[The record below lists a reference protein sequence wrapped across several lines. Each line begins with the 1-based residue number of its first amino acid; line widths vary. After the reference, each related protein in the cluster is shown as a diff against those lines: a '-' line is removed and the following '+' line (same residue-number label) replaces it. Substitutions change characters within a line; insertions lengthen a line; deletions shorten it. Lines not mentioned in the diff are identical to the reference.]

1 MLQSPCRSRVS
12 PRSSIHCARARPF
25 VCSCADRSGS
35 AASAC
40 GRPLEPVV
48 SVKVVNLPAGS
59 ALSRAPRSHPL
70 RRGTPGGSRLDQDHP
85 LVRMMLN
92 SAIFE
97 SGSMFAVGASIL
109 QVSIFCAAG
118 DSPLSNLS

>member
-59 ALSRAPRSHPL
+59 ALSRAPVVTLFDKEPQETVDSTKITRW
-70 RRGTPGGSRLDQDHP
+70 
-85 LVRMMLN
+85 
-92 SAIFE
+92 
-97 SGSMFAVGASIL
+97 SG
-109 QVSIFCAAG
+109 
-118 DSPLSNLS
+118 